1 MKRLIAT
8 LLAAV
13 IFSTALAGCGGK
25 VGTAG
30 TAQTGSTAQSS
41 DQQGGSGAASA
52 GGKSKELNL
61 YIWTEYMPQSVF
73 DEFEKETGIH
83 VNVST
88 YSTNEDMLAK
98 VKASNAGIYD
108 IVVPS
113 DYMVKMMIDQGLLQK
128 LDKSKITNV
137 SNIDSSYL
145 NQYFDKGNQYSM
157 PYLGGVAALCV
168 NKSVVKENITSY
180 KQIMDPKYKNSIVAL
195 NDFRAVIGM
204 TAKSLGYSLNTT
216 KPDELANV
224 KSQLSKL
231 KPNIKNLDSD
241 SPKTSM
247 LNGETSIGY
256 MWSAEIALCMKESS
270 NFDVVF
276 PKEGCYVFLDNMCV
290 LKGAKNYDNANAFI
304 NFVLKGETGKMIL
317 DEYPYLSPNKAA
329 VALMPDSYKN
339 NKASNVP
346 ADVIKNGEYVKDI
359 GADVS
364 KYDSLWTGFTK

>member
-1 MKRLIAT
+1 
-8 LLAAV
+8 
-13 IFSTALAGCGGK
+13 
-25 VGTAG
+25 
-30 TAQTGSTAQSS
+30 
-41 DQQGGSGAASA
+41 
-52 GGKSKELNL
+52 
-61 YIWTEYMPQSVF
+61 MPQTVF

-98 VKASNAGIYD
+98 VKGSNQGIYD

-113 DYMVKMMIDQGLLQK
+113 DYMVKMMIDQNLLQK
-128 LDKSKITNV
+128 LEKSKITN
-137 SNIDSSYL
+137 SANIDGAYL
-145 NQYFDKGNQYSM
+145 DQYFDRGNQYSM

-168 NKSVVKENITSY
+168 NRSKVKENITSY
-180 KQIMDPKYKNSIVAL
+180 QQIMEPQYKNSIVAL

-216 KPDELANV
+216 KASELANV
-224 KSQLSKL
+224 KTQLAKL

-247 LNGETSIGY
+247 LSGETNIGF
-256 MWSAEIALCMKESS
+256 MWSAEIALCMKENS
-270 NFDVVF
+270 NFSVVF
-276 PKEGCYVFLDNMCV
+276 PKEGCYEFLDNMCI
-290 LKGAKNYDNANAFI
+290 LKGAKDYDNANAFI
-304 NFVLKGETGKMIL
+304 NFVLKGETGKLIL
-317 DEYPYLSPNKAA
+317 DEFPYLSPNKAA

-359 GADVS
+359 GSDVS
-364 KYDSLWTGFTK
+364 KYDSMWTEFTK

>member
-1 MKRLIAT
+1 MKRLIAI
-8 LLAAV
+8 LMAAV
-13 IFSTALAGCGGK
+13 VFSTALAGCGGK
-25 VGTAG
+25 VGT
-30 TAQTGSTAQSS
+30 TGAAVSGSAAQSS
-41 DQQGGSGAASA
+41 EKSGGSGSASA
-52 GGKSKELNL
+52 GKSSKELNL
-61 YIWTEYMPQSVF
+61 YIWTEYMPQTVF

-98 VKASNAGIYD
+98 VKASNQGIYD

-128 LDKSKITNV
+128 LDKGKITNA
-137 SNIDSSYL
+137 SNLDTTFMD
-145 NQYFDKGNQYSM
+145 QYFDKGNQYSM
-157 PYLGGVAALCV
+157 PYLGGVAALCI
-168 NKSVVKENITSY
+168 NKSKVKEKITSY
-180 KQIMDPKYKNSIVAL
+180 KQIMDPKYKESIVAL

-224 KSQLSKL
+224 KTQLAKL

-247 LNGETSIGY
+247 INGETSIGY

-270 NFDVVF
+270 DFDVVF
-276 PKEGCYVFLDNMCV
+276 PKEGSYVFLDNMCI
-290 LKGAKNYDNANAFI
+290 LKGAKNYDNANTFI
-304 NFVLKGETGKMIL
+304 NFVLKGETGKLIL
-317 DEYPYLSPNKAA
+317 DEFPYLSPNKAA

-346 ADVIKNGEYVKDI
+346 SEVIKNGEYVKDI

-364 KYDSLWTGFTK
+364 KYDNMWTEFTK

>member
-1 MKRLIAT
+1 MKRLIAI
-8 LLAAV
+8 LMAAV
-13 IFSTALAGCGGK
+13 VLSTALAGCGGK
-25 VGTAG
+25 VET
-30 TAQTGSTAQSS
+30 TGAAASGSAAQSS
-41 DQQGGSGAASA
+41 EKSGSSGSASA
-52 GGKSKELNL
+52 GKSSKELNL
-61 YIWTEYMPQSVF
+61 YIWTEYMPQTVF

-98 VKASNAGIYD
+98 VKASNQGIYD

-128 LDKSKITNV
+128 LDKGKITNA
-137 SNIDSSYL
+137 SNLDTTFMD
-145 NQYFDKGNQYSM
+145 QYFDKGNQYSM
-157 PYLGGVAALCV
+157 PYLGGVAALCI
-168 NKSVVKENITSY
+168 NKSKVKENITSY
-180 KQIMDPKYKNSIVAL
+180 KQIMDPKYKESIVAL

-224 KSQLSKL
+224 KTQLAKL

-247 LNGETSIGY
+247 INGETSIGY

-270 NFDVVF
+270 DFDVVF
-276 PKEGCYVFLDNMCV
+276 PKEGSYVFLDNMCI
-290 LKGAKNYDNANAFI
+290 LKGAKNYDNANTFI
-304 NFVLKGETGKMIL
+304 NFVLKGETGKLIL
-317 DEYPYLSPNKAA
+317 DEFPYLSPNKAA

-346 ADVIKNGEYVKDI
+346 SEVIKNGEYVKDI

-364 KYDSLWTGFTK
+364 KYDNMWTEFTK

>member
-1 MKRLIAT
+1 MKMKRFLAG
-8 LLAAV
+8 LLAAAV
-13 IFSTALAGCGGK
+13 FSTALAGCGGK
-25 VGTAG
+25 VGTSGA
-30 TAQTGSTAQSS
+30 ASAGSTAQSS
-41 DQQGGSGAASA
+41 GKTAASTSA
-52 GGKSKELNL
+52 SKELNL
-61 YIWTEYMPQSVF
+61 YIWTEYMPQTVF

-98 VKASNAGIYD
+98 VKASNQGIYD

-113 DYMVKMMIDQGLLQK
+113 DYMIKMMIDQGLLQK

-137 SNIDSSYL
+137 SNVNSTFLD
-145 NQYFDKGNQYSM
+145 QYFDKGNQYSM

-168 NKSVVKENITSY
+168 NKSKVKENITSY
-180 KQIMDPKYKNSIVAL
+180 QQIMDPKYKSSIVAL

-216 KPDELANV
+216 KPAELANI
-224 KSQLSKL
+224 KAQLAKL

-241 SPKTSM
+241 SPKASM

-270 NFDVVF
+270 DFDVVF
-276 PKEGCYVFLDNMCV
+276 PKEGSYVFLDNMCI
-290 LKGAKNYDNANAFI
+290 LKGAKNYDNANTFI
-304 NFVLKGETGKMIL
+304 NFVLKGETGKLIL
-317 DEYPYLSPNKAA
+317 DEFPYLSPNKAA

-346 ADVIKNGEYVKDI
+346 SEIIKNGEYVKDI

-364 KYDSLWTGFTK
+364 KYDSMWTEFTK